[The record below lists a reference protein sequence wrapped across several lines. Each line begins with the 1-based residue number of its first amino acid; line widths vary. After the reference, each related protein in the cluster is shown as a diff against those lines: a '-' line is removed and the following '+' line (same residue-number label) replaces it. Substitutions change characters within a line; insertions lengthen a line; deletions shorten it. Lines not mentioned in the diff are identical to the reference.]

1 MRTTLGSLK
10 NGIFCAIS
18 GFCQFGTS
26 YYNDRSDATA
36 ASEPT
41 LPLGAPMTVGEFPS
55 SLVLAPLEEL
65 TMPVSLS
72 RLLGFTG
79 SSLGAVAFA
88 LPLTSSFAQE
98 EREIVIQRIVLE
110 EKGEKGGKEEQDDDD
125 DDDDEKQPAYWIGVA
140 LEGSEGAES
149 LRISAV
155 LPDSP
160 ALKAGLKA
168 GDTLVAVGDKK
179 LQELEQLVDLIED
192 SKGKTLKVK
201 VSRDGK
207 EQVLEVTP
215 GKRPKNLATEE
226 REEREEK
233 ERKEEKGEQKESNRY
248 VPQPGQPGTA
258 WRKIE
263 VAPKPGS
270 APHAG
275 SGTMHLYTLPE
286 TGPGSAPPA
295 GSAFPPGASWGPPG
309 GNPGMA
315 RMTMALQH
323 APLPD
328 DMEVAIYKKGNK
340 PAVVTVK
347 QGDKFWKTTENELGM
362 LPPPAQAYAARL
374 LGQDVIR
381 ARVPAGGNP
390 GMMPGAPHGKTGV
403 VPMREMRQIELRLT
417 KEGKL
422 EATEGGKNAPQVK
435 VLPGGGIQVEIHEGD
450 EEKEGKKS
458 EGKGEKEDPD
468 RAHRLRAL
476 EEQRERLQG
485 LLNKLREDVK
495 ARESKE
501 K

>member
-1 MRTTLGSLK
+1 MS
-10 NGIFCAIS
+10 F
-18 GFCQFGTS
+18 
-26 YYNDRSDATA
+26 
-36 ASEPT
+36 
-41 LPLGAPMTVGEFPS
+41 
-55 SLVLAPLEEL
+55 
-65 TMPVSLS
+65 SLS
-72 RLLGFTG
+72 RFLGFTG

-110 EKGEKGGKEEQDDDD
+110 EKGEKGEKEEQEDDDD
-125 DDDDEKQPAYWIGVA
+125 DDDNDDEKQPAFWIGVA

-149 LRISAV
+149 LKISAV

-179 LQELEQLVDLIED
+179 LRELEQLVDLIED
-192 SKGKTLKVK
+192 SQGKTLKVK

-215 GKRPKNLATEE
+215 GKRPKNLATQE

-248 VPQPGQPGTA
+248 VPQPGQPGVA

-263 VAPKPGS
+263 VAPKPGI

-275 SGTMHLYTLPE
+275 SGTMHLFTLPE
-286 TGPGSAPPA
+286 TAPGSAPGG
-295 GSAFPPGASWGPPG
+295 GSAFPPGSPWGPRG

-362 LPPPAQAYAARL
+362 LPPPAQAYAART
-374 LGQDVIR
+374 LGKDMMR
-381 ARVPAGGNP
+381 ARVP
-390 GMMPGAPHGKTGV
+390 GMGAMPGAPQGKIGAA
-403 VPMREMRQIELRLT
+403 PMREMRQIELRLN

-422 EATEGGKNAPQVK
+422 EAKDGGKHAPQVK
-435 VLPGGGIQVEIHEGD
+435 VLPGGGIQVEIREGD
-450 EEKEGKKS
+450 EGKADKKPA
-458 EGKGEKEDPD
+458 GKGDKEDPD
-468 RAHRLRAL
+468 RAHRLREL

-485 LLNKLREDVK
+485 LLNKLREEVK
-495 ARESKE
+495 AREPKE